1 VVEVVETDQMQIE
14 HALQQIDALHRL
26 GIKTHLD
33 DFGTAYSN
41 IETLARLPIDGVKLD
56 RSFAMAAAGSLM
68 AKMLV
73 NAIDMI
79 HSAGHKV
86 TVEEVESKERLQM
99 LYDTGQVDYIQGYHF
114 SRPVDIHGFVRFI
127 AESKAHQ
134 LIKPS
139 LAA

>member
-1 VVEVVETDQMQIE
+1 
-14 HALQQIDALHRL
+14 
-26 GIKTHLD
+26 
-33 DFGTAYSN
+33 
-41 IETLARLPIDGVKLD
+41 
-56 RSFAMAAAGSLM
+56 M

-86 TVEEVESKERLQM
+86 TVEGVESKERLQM
-99 LYDTGQVDYIQGYHF
+99 LYDTGQVDYIQGYYF
-114 SRPVDIHGFVRFI
+114 SRPVDINGFVRFI